1 MRYDLVIVGMG
12 SGGLVA
18 GEFAAS
24 LGLRV
29 AAVERSRVG
38 GDCLWTGCVPS
49 KALLASAKIAHHL
62 RTASRYGMRA
72 VEPEIDLEAVW
83 RRIRAIQEQIA
94 ETDDDPARYEAM
106 GIEVVRGEARLAGAK
121 AVAVGERVLETRYIL
136 LCTGSRPATPSLPG
150 LEEEGFLT
158 SENVFELES
167 PPRSIVILGGGPI
180 GVELAQALNRL
191 GIGVTLLQK
200 GDRLLPRD
208 ELELAELLTGILE
221 DEGVDVRLGTE
232 ISRVA
237 RAGEL
242 KVVESSKGQRFE
254 AAEILVAAGRTPTT
268 DGLGLEEA
276 GVAIGRRGIEVD
288 GRMRT
293 NVSSIYAVGD
303 VAGRYH
309 FTHSAGHEG
318 AIAVRDMFFPG
329 KGKVSD
335 LVPWTTFTD
344 PELAHV
350 GLTAEE
356 ARERHGTEKVAVERA
371 DLSHSDRARADGTAE
386 GRIVLVTARD
396 KLVGAHILAP
406 AAGEMIHEPALA
418 IREGMK
424 LRDLASLIH
433 VYPTMTT
440 SINLLAAEAAY
451 RHARRFGWLMRLA
464 KVRGGQPKGR

>member
-1 MRYDLVIVGMG
+1 MSYDLVIVGMG

-62 RTASRYGMRA
+62 RTADRFGIAA
-72 VEPEIDLEAVW
+72 VEPDVDLAAVW
-83 RRIRAIQEQIA
+83 RRIREIQRQIA
-94 ETDDDPARYEAM
+94 ETDDNPARYEAM
-106 GIEVVRGEARLAGAK
+106 GIEVVRGEARLEGAK
-121 AVAVGERVLETRYIL
+121 TVAIGGRVLETRYIL

-150 LEEEGFLT
+150 LEEAGFLT

-180 GVELAQALNRL
+180 GVELAQGMNRL
-191 GIGVTLLQK
+191 GIRVTLLQK

-208 ELELAELLTGILE
+208 EPELAELLTSVLLE
-221 DEGVDVRLGTE
+221 EGVDVRLAFE
-232 ISRVA
+232 ASRVE
-237 RAGEL
+237 RRGSL
-242 KVVESSKGQRFE
+242 KAVESSKGEGFE
-254 AAEILVAAGRTPTT
+254 VDEILVATGRTPTT
-268 DGLGLEEA
+268 DGLGLEKA
-276 GVAIGRRGIEVD
+276 GVAVGRRGIEVD

-318 AIAVRDMFFPG
+318 AMAVRDMFFPG

-350 GLTAEE
+350 GLTVAE
-356 ARERHGTEKVAVERA
+356 ARERHGTKEVAVERA
-371 DLSHSDRARADGTAE
+371 DLSHSDRARADGTTS
-386 GRIVLVTARD
+386 GRIVLITARD

-406 AAGEMIHEPALA
+406 GAGELIHEPALA

-424 LRDLASLIH
+424 LRELASLIH

-451 RHARRFGWLMRLA
+451 RYAGRFGWLTRFARLA
-464 KVRGGQPKGR
+464 R